1 MFEGRYNPVHIFACE
16 TEAKRSIKGLSGG
29 TWMIKTNKNMLVIQ
43 SVVGQISNPTF
54 SKPPYVISADGMPL
68 VLPGVGGITYN
79 IRVGD
84 PAIGWEADHVEPG
97 VSIMNPEKTE
107 GSWSPNAG
115 LNTLACIGNEAK
127 VISGDAKG
135 AKGFVVGKHGGIE
148 HVMVDFPPNVLEK
161 LAIGDKMQINAC
173 GVGLKLLDY
182 FPEIHVMNIAPDL
195 LLKIRIRDKK
205 GMLEFPVTHLVPASV
220 MGSGLGSSHSYS
232 GDYDIQMFDENIVKK
247 YGFES
252 LRFGDF
258 VAIIDADHSYGRIY
272 KTGAVS
278 IGIIVHSNCVIAG
291 HGPGVMTV
299 LTSSKGRIKPVL
311 NKRSNLINYL
321 RLHKEP

>member
-1 MFEGRYNPVHIFACE
+1 
-16 TEAKRSIKGLSGG
+16 
-29 TWMIKTNKNMLVIQ
+29 MIKTNKNMLVMQ

-54 SKPPYVISADGMPL
+54 SKTPYVISADGRPL
-68 VLPGVGGITYN
+68 VLPSVGGITYN

-84 PAIGWEADHVEPG
+84 SAIGWEADHVEPG
-97 VSIMNPEKTE
+97 VSIMNPEKVD

-135 AKGFVVGKHGGIE
+135 TKGFVVGKHGGIE
-148 HVMVDFPPNVLEK
+148 HVMVDFPPKILEK
-161 LAIGDKMQINAC
+161 LAIGDKMQIKTY
-173 GVGLKLLDY
+173 GTGLKLLDY
-182 FPEIHVMNIAPDL
+182 FPEIHTMNIAPDL
-195 LLKIRIRDKK
+195 LLKIQIRYKK
-205 GMLEFPVTHLVPASV
+205 GMLEFPVTHLVPASI

-232 GDYDIQMFDENIVKK
+232 GDYDIQMFDENIVKEH
-247 YGFES
+247 GLES
-252 LRFGDF
+252 LHFGDF

-299 LTSSKGRIKPVL
+299 LTSSKGRIKPVV
-311 NKRSNLINYL
+311 NKRSNLANYL
-321 RLHKEP
+321 GLHR